1 MFIDNFAEM
10 SMSFYHIEAHAESPD
25 CSCFTKPSQQ
35 LRHVSFGNVTI
46 ISFKRAIGHSSICGK
61 GGPPIALGSFLGQ
74 ETRCIDEYEECKQLK
89 GLKRLNKEYREL
101 ILLRSGVPSYEIEFV
116 MKEDEILAKNV
127 DNNMKRHK
135 VRDIALHQGRANKT
149 IHVVTEA
156 SFKLIFEY
164 LIAMVRSVYGCSNQ
178 MIGVY
183 SVIFL
188 IAYC

>member
-1 MFIDNFAEM
+1 MLFDNFAEM
-10 SMSFYHIEAHAESPD
+10 SKVYYLIEDHAESPD

-35 LRHVSFGNVTI
+35 PRHVSFGNVTI
-46 ISFKRAIGHSSICGK
+46 FSFKRAIGHSSICGN
-61 GGPPIALGSFLGQ
+61 GGPPIALGSFLAQ

-116 MKEDEILAKNV
+116 MKESEMLAKNI
-127 DNNMKRHK
+127 DYNMKRNK
-135 VRDIALHQGRANKT
+135 VREIAVRQGRANKAIRVAT
-149 IHVVTEA
+149 VA
-156 SFKLIFEY
+156 PFKLTFEY
-164 LIAMVRSVYGCSNQ
+164 LIAMIRSVYGCS

-188 IAYC
+188 ITYC